1 MENLFQRAVN
11 NFSIIVNSLPDDYKT
26 ITISFI
32 QQQVPEVNQTFLE
45 ELTKRTEQTVPI
57 SKLPKLVNVTLD
69 IVNKLPEFISETENA
84 NVVPEI
90 FAIQT
95 GLQFISQY
103 ILPKLIKVNNTSQS
117 LFEYNNSVSTLPRV
131 ITQ

>member
-1 MENLFQRAVN
+1 
-11 NFSIIVNSLPDDYKT
+11 LPDDYK
-26 ITISFI
+26 IMTISFI
-32 QQQVPEVNQTFLE
+32 QQQVPEANQTFLE
-45 ELTKRTEQTVPI
+45 ELTGRTEQTVPI

-69 IVNKLPEFISETENA
+69 IVNKLPEFISETENT

-103 ILPKLIKVNNTSQS
+103 ILPKLIKVNNTPQS

>member
-1 MENLFQRAVN
+1 MENLFERAVN
-11 NFSIIVNSLPDDYKT
+11 NFSIIVNSLPDEYRT

-32 QQQVPEVNQTFLE
+32 QQQVPQVSQTFLE
-45 ELTKRTEQTVPI
+45 ELTGRTEQTVPI
-57 SKLPKLVNVTLD
+57 SKLPKLVNLTLD
-69 IVNKLPEFISETENA
+69 IVNELPEFISENEKA

-103 ILPKLIKVNNTSQS
+103 VLPKLIKVNNTSQP
-117 LFEYNNSVSTLPRV
+117 LFEENNSVSMLPKV